1 MIRQTKR
8 WIRDRMK
15 QDTKK
20 RVMIAKI
27 VERPLILMM
36 LLGKIVIA
44 YGSLQGFIKGH
55 GS

>member
-27 VERPLILMM
+27 VERPLDYMTIL
-36 LLGKIVIA
+36 LDADNIEVA
-44 YGSLQGFIKGH
+44 NVWSVE
-55 GS
+55 